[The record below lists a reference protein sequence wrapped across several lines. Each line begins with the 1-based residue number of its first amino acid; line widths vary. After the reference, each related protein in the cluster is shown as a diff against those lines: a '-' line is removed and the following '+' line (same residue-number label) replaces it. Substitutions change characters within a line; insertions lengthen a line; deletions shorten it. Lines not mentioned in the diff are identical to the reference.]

1 MVHPL
6 CLVTC
11 VMALG
16 QAPERSEFLLAPQLS
31 VGLELVYQGVFV
43 DEALVPNVQY
53 QRQYRLETTLFVLES
68 NRRTW
73 EAAFL
78 TSLSTHN
85 EKNKKPDG
93 KPDYESVRLEVV
105 TIGETGKL
113 VGPAGVS
120 ATIPIFGPPTVDYG
134 AVVEAPLA
142 RVKRQSTWE
151 VNEDSRPVR
160 TWQVLGTEVCQGVVC
175 TKLVGLQQSEDWDQP
190 RADRKAW
197 RRRDTVWLS
206 PTLGVAQKVERVI
219 EHRDPARRVPT
230 HRTTAVYELHS
241 PLKYTG
247 RFFEDRRQ
255 EILMAK
261 RFQDEAKPLL
271 AQPSQ
276 YRGQIET
283 LVRRVQ
289 FHQEQQAPTPY
300 RKAVAYLE
308 NRLEAG
314 LRGDF
319 LTEVAVE
326 QPAAPVAVALGQ
338 RVPDFVASSL
348 TGKDSARLSRLNGRP
363 LVICFFNPASAT
375 GKEVLAFAQEVH
387 QKYAG
392 KVGML
397 VLALGADPDFVR
409 KQHADMKL
417 PFPVHDGHGLKLTF
431 GVDATPRLLVI
442 DGDGVLRQAIT
453 GWGFHVPGEILGD
466 LKRCLLK

>member
-1 MVHPL
+1 MVNPL

-11 VMALG
+11 VLALG
-16 QAPERSEFLLAPQLS
+16 QAPARSEFLLTPQLS
-31 VGLELVYQGVFV
+31 AGLELVYLGTFV

-53 QRQYRLETTLFVLES
+53 QMQYQLETTIFVLES
-68 NRRTW
+68 NQRTW

-78 TSLSTHN
+78 TSLRLQN
-85 EKNKKPDG
+85 DKNKKPDG
-93 KPDYESVRLEVV
+93 KPVHESVRLEVV
-105 TIGETGKL
+105 TIGQAGKL
-113 VGPAGVS
+113 AGPAGVS

-134 AVVEAPLA
+134 AVLEAPLA
-142 RVKRQSTWE
+142 RVGRQSRWE
-151 VNEDSRPVR
+151 VNEDRRPVR
-160 TWQVLGTEVCQGVVC
+160 TWQVLGTETCQGVACV
-175 TKLVGLQQSEDWDQP
+175 KLAGLQQSEDWDQP
-190 RADRKAW
+190 RADSKAW

-206 PTLGVAQKVERVI
+206 PALGVAQKVERVI

-241 PLKYTG
+241 PLKYAG
-247 RFFEDRRQ
+247 RLFEDRRQ

-276 YRGQIET
+276 HRGQIET
-283 LVRRVQ
+283 LLRRVQ
-289 FHQEQQAPTPY
+289 FHHEQQAPTPY

-308 NRLEAG
+308 NRLEAA
-314 LRGDF
+314 LRGEF

-326 QPAAPVAVALGQ
+326 EPATPMAVGPGQ
-338 RVPDFVASSL
+338 RVPDFVVSCW
-348 TGKDSARLSRLNGRP
+348 TGKDSARLSRISGRP
-363 LVICFFNPASAT
+363 LVIFFFNPASAT
-375 GKEVLAFAQEVH
+375 GKEVLHFAQDVH

-392 KVGML
+392 KVGIL
-397 VLALGADPDFVR
+397 ALALGADPDFVR

-442 DGDGVLRQAIT
+442 DGDGFLRQAIT
-453 GWGFHVPGEILGD
+453 GWGFHVPGEILDD
-466 LKRCLLK
+466 LKRCLPK